1 MGLRELK
8 AERTRRRIAE
18 VATDLF
24 LGQGFEETTMEQIA
38 EQAEVG
44 STTLYRY
51 FPSKD
56 VLALEPLRMHLEL
69 GDVLRSRPIDEPLAE
84 SLGAI
89 LLELTNTNAA
99 EADRFAAIRRV
110 IDNTPGPRAK
120 LWDFMAESRDGLAA
134 AIAERTGGDKLAL
147 EVALTAMVVFA
158 TLEYASNR
166 WSAGD
171 QSGSNRAATE
181 EVLAELS
188 GVRIILPALPAKVAT
203 SARTR

>member
-1 MGLRELK
+1 MGRMGLRELK

-24 LGQGFEETTMEQIA
+24 LGQGFDETTMEQIA

-56 VLALEPLRMHLEL
+56 VLALEPLRPHLEV
-69 GDVLRSRPIDEPLAE
+69 GDVLRSRPTDEPLAE

-89 LLELTNTNAA
+89 LLDLTNTNAD
-99 EADRFAAIRRV
+99 EADRSAAIRRV
-110 IDNTPGPRAK
+110 IDNAPGPRAK
-120 LWDFMAESRDGLAA
+120 LWDFMTESRDGLAA
-134 AIAERTGGDKLAL
+134 AIAERTGGDPKAPD
-147 EVALTAMVVFA
+147 VALTAMVVFA
-158 TLEYASNR
+158 TLEYASGR

-171 QSGSNRAATE
+171 QSVSNREVTE
-181 EVLAELS
+181 QVLAELS
-188 GVRIILPALPAKVAT
+188 GVGIVLPALPAKVA
-203 SARTR
+203 RP